1 MLRALSTSAS
11 IGSSLGYMYFMISTE
26 LTNEI
31 RGERLRFVDAMKE
44 ATEINVQ
51 GR

>member
-1 MLRALSTSAS
+1 M
-11 IGSSLGYMYFMISTE
+11 SSSE

-51 GR
+51 GRRQLSG